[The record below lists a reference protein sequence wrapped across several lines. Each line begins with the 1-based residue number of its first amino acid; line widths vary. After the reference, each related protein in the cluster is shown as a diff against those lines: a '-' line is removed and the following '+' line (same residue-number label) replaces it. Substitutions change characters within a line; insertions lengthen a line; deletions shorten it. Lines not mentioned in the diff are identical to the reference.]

1 MSGQENIE
9 EGYAVDN
16 VSQRLRRVTGNSKK
30 QVEGKI
36 KWLEALWDK
45 ENKPHVWQ
53 THHYSKTTE
62 SSNNILGS
70 WKKEVLAEKVNFP
83 PPPSLPG
90 SVKYNTTIFLPL
102 LLNTKSID
110 SKVHSKNLISPETP
124 PPNTKLPNRIHI
136 EDYAIFCSSIRDAAK
151 YRLAERISVLPEYPV
166 PKPIMPTFSA
176 NIVNFPPM
184 QTKEAKWYDK
194 LLFTRLVGIQEH
206 NTAVKEFN
214 KWLLELQRDRQLFW
228 KAKKE
233 AFDKACQ
240 MVVMSG
246 WEAARTLWNAGV
258 AKDKAKLQELKFQ
271 YQTGKANAVAEY
283 FRSQL
288 NAIPL
293 PSWGPREYELE
304 FDEESGILLIDA
316 RLPYFGE
323 LEVMKNKELK
333 KELKLVPAN
342 QKEASEM
349 ANKFLFLIAL
359 RLIWE
364 VPQVDYRNIVGMVAC
379 NGYVIFND
387 PSTGQRRQD
396 VILSV
401 LAKREDIKN
410 IVLERIEPEACF
422 RSLKGVAAAKIS
434 EIVPVQPLIQFNK
447 KDKRFIA
454 AKEVID
460 KMGDE
465 NLATMEWQD
474 FEHLIRELFEKEFGA
489 NGAEVKITQAS
500 RDRGVDAIVFDPD
513 PLRGGKLVIQAKR
526 YSNTVDVSSVRDLY
540 GTVMNEG
547 ANKGILVTTSNYG
560 RDAYDFAKDKPLT
573 LINGANLLHLLQKH
587 GYHMKID
594 IKEAKRLLKVDQQS
608 NVK

>member
-1 MSGQENIE
+1 MDISMSGQESIE
-9 EGYAVDN
+9 EGFAVDN
-16 VSQRLRRVTGNSKK
+16 VSQRRRRVTGNSKK
-30 QVEGKI
+30 QVEEKI
-36 KWLEALWDK
+36 KWLETLWDK
-45 ENKPHVWQ
+45 ENKNLTPHAWQ
-53 THHYSKTTE
+53 TRHYSKTME
-62 SSNNILGS
+62 SS
-70 WKKEVLAEKVNFP
+70 VLAETLNFP
-83 PPPSLPG
+83 SPPSLPG
-90 SVKYNTTIFLPL
+90 KVKYDTIFLPL
-102 LLNTKSID
+102 PLNTNLLDSEVRSKSFF
-110 SKVHSKNLISPETP
+110 SPVAAP
-124 PPNTKLPNRIHI
+124 HNTKLPNRAYL
-136 EDYAIFCSSIRDAAK
+136 EDYANFCSSISDASK
-151 YRLAERISVLPEYPV
+151 YRLAERISLLPEYPI
-166 PKPIMPTFSA
+166 PKPTIPTFPA
-176 NIVNFPPM
+176 DIVKFRPM
-184 QTKEAKWYDK
+184 QNREAKWYDK
-194 LLFTRLVGIQEH
+194 LLFLRLVGILEQ
-206 NTAVKEFN
+206 NSKAKEFN

-233 AFDKACQ
+233 AFDKACHT
-240 MVVMSG
+240 VLSG
-246 WEAARTLWNAGV
+246 WEAARSQWNTGV
-258 AKDKAKLQELKFQ
+258 AADKAKLQELKSL
-271 YQTGKANAVAEY
+271 YETGKANAVAEY
-283 FRSQL
+283 FRTQMDST
-288 NAIPL
+288 PL
-293 PSWGPREYELE
+293 PSWCPREYELE
-304 FDEESGILLIDA
+304 FDEEAGILLINV

-323 LEVMKNKELK
+323 LEVMKNR
-333 KELKLVPAN
+333 ELKLVPAN
-342 QKEASEM
+342 QKEAREM
-349 ANKFLFLIAL
+349 ANKFLFIIAL

-364 VPQVDYRNIVGMVAC
+364 VPQVDYCNRVGMVAC

-422 RSLKGVAAAKIS
+422 RNLKGVAAAKIS

-608 NVK
+608 QM